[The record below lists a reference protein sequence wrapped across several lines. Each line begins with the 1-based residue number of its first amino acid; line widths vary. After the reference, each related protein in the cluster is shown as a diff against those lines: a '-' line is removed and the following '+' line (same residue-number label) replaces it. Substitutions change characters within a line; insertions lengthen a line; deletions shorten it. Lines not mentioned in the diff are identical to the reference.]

1 MENKFN
7 QEIVTITDPAGLKNY
22 PTYYT
27 GERVLKSWTE
37 DFADKDTGDIITI
50 ERNEVLFDR
59 GMLLNDIYSQLL
71 FHMQSGDVSTVLL
84 SNQCRNGAEIKSY
97 TATYMISIEVIGK
110 KRSKAKYLL
119 HSNSVEHAIACIKDY
134 CELEIFGAFE
144 ILAVKKIPVILVVD
158 NNLVRVEN
166 EQKEDDPKYYHVSF
180 VLTEKEEGFSNIHE
194 GIVKAY
200 SLELAKSLLVDFIQ
214 KERNND
220 ISIEIEEAKILK
232 IDEFISDEFSLA
244 YNDNLEGK

>member
-7 QEIVTITDPAGLKNY
+7 QEIVTITDPADLKNY

-37 DFADKDTGDIITI
+37 DFADKDTGDIISI

-59 GMLLNDIYSQLL
+59 GMPLNDIYSELL

-134 CELEIFGAFE
+134 CELEIYGAFE
-144 ILAVKKIPVILVVD
+144 ILAVKKFPVILVVD
-158 NNLVRVEN
+158 NNLVRVED
-166 EQKEDDPKYYHVSF
+166 EQKEEDPKYYQVSF
-180 VLTEKEEGFSNIHE
+180 VLTEKEEGFSSIRE
-194 GIVKAY
+194 GIVKAF

-214 KERNND
+214 REIKND